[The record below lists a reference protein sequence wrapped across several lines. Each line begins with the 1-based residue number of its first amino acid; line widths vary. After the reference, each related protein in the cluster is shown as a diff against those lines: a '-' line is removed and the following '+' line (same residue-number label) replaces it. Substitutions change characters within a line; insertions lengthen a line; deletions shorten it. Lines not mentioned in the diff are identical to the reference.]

1 MLFIFQDTWRICMLL
16 LLTSLAT
23 MEGTAMNKQQQ
34 EIILIAQLSK
44 AFGVPMKRIIKDF
57 NSGNIF
63 VWDLKSLKETWY
75 EDLKDVLDGTID
87 EEIEKDIKK
96 GDLVKIQDLYFM
108 YT

>member
-1 MLFIFQDTWRICMLL
+1 
-16 LLTSLAT
+16 
-23 MEGTAMNKQQQ
+23 MNKQQQ
-34 EIILIAQLSK
+34 EEIILIAQLSK
-44 AFGVPMKRIIKDF
+44 AFDVPMKKIIKDF

-63 VWDLKSLKETWY
+63 VWDLKSLKKTWY

-96 GDLVKIQDLYFM
+96 GNLVKIQDLYFM

>member
-1 MLFIFQDTWRICMLL
+1 MLL